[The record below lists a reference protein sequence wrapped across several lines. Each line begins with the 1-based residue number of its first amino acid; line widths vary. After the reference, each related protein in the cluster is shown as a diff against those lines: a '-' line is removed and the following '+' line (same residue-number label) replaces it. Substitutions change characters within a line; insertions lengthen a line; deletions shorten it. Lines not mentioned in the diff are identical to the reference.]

1 MKFVKRVSQK
11 TRDVASNI
19 LEAIPLTAPFRP
31 YIETGSR
38 RAGRL
43 VARAVTND
51 TGQADLTSSVVRT
64 AIIVALTLLVVGVII
79 WRAVVNL
86 GRDVGRD
93 IEAAGNWGG

>member
-11 TRDVASNI
+11 TGDAASTV
-19 LEAIPLTAPFRP
+19 LEAIPFTAPFRP

-43 VARAVTND
+43 VARTVTD
-51 TGQADLTSSVVRT
+51 DAGQADLTSSVVRT

-93 IEAAGNWGG
+93 IEAAGNWG

>member
-1 MKFVKRVSQK
+1 MKFVKRVSKK
-11 TRDVASNI
+11 TGDVASNI
-19 LEAIPLTAPFRP
+19 LEAIPSTSPFRP
-31 YIETGSR
+31 YIESGSW

-51 TGQADLTSSVVRT
+51 AGQADLTSSVVRT

>member
-1 MKFVKRVSQK
+1 MKSLRSTLDKSS
-11 TRDVASNI
+11 TMASTV
-19 LEAIPLTAPFRP
+19 LETVPFTAPFRP
-31 YIETGSR
+31 YIEAGSR

-51 TGQADLTSSVVRT
+51 AGQADLTSSVVRT

>member
-1 MKFVKRVSQK
+1 MKFVERVLEKSRDAASQ
-11 TRDVASNI
+11 V
-19 LEAIPLTAPFRP
+19 LETIPVTAPFKP
-31 YIETGSR
+31 YVEMGSR

-43 VARAVTND
+43 VARAVTD
-51 TGQADLTSSVVRT
+51 DAGQADLTSSVVRT

-93 IEAAGNWGG
+93 IEAAGNWG

>member
-1 MKFVKRVSQK
+1 MKFVETALKKSGAA
-11 TRDVASNI
+11 ASAV
-19 LEAIPLTAPFRP
+19 LETIPFTAPFRP

-38 RAGRL
+38 KAGRL

-51 TGQADLTSSVVRT
+51 AGQADLTSSVVRT